1 MTGDQIASFAYLVL
15 LGSAVTGWLFLQSRQ
30 SRSKL
35 VQQAAIWGLIFV
47 GVIAAV
53 GLWSDI
59 RRDVLPRQEFVSS
72 QEIRIPRQPDGHY
85 YLSLNVNGAA
95 IRFMVD
101 TGATQIVLSRSDAQ
115 RAGIEVA
122 DLAFLGTARTANGTV
137 RTAPVWLQQLT
148 IGPLSFD
155 SIRAVVNEGALD
167 TSLLGMSFLNQFDSI
182 EIRGSELILR
192 Y

>member
-15 LGSAVTGWLFLQSRQ
+15 LGSAVAGWLFLQNRQ

-35 VQQAAIWGLIFV
+35 VQHAAIWGLIFV

-101 TGATQIVLSRSDAQ
+101 TGASQIVLSRSDAQ

-167 TSLLGMSFLNQFDSI
+167 TSLLGMSFLNQFENI
-182 EIRGSELILR
+182 EIRDSELILR

>member
-1 MTGDQIASFAYLVL
+1 
-15 LGSAVTGWLFLQSRQ
+15 
-30 SRSKL
+30 
-35 VQQAAIWGLIFV
+35 
-47 GVIAAV
+47 
-53 GLWSDI
+53 
-59 RRDVLPRQEFVSS
+59 
-72 QEIRIPRQPDGHY
+72 
-85 YLSLNVNGAA
+85 
-95 IRFMVD
+95 MVD

-182 EIRGSELILR
+182 EIRDSELILR

>member
-15 LGSAVTGWLFLQSRQ
+15 LGSAVAGWLFLQSRQ

-85 YLSLNVNGAA
+85 
-95 IRFMVD
+95 
-101 TGATQIVLSRSDAQ
+101 
-115 RAGIEVA
+115 
-122 DLAFLGTARTANGTV
+122 
-137 RTAPVWLQQLT
+137 
-148 IGPLSFD
+148 
-155 SIRAVVNEGALD
+155 
-167 TSLLGMSFLNQFDSI
+167 
-182 EIRGSELILR
+182 
-192 Y
+192 